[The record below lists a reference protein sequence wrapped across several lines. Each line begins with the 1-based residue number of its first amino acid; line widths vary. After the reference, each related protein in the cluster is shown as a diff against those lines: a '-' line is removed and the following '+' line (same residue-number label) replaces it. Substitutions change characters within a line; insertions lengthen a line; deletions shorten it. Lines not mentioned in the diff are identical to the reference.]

1 MELHSSNL
9 MLLKGQLHK
18 VVSQKGSGCPS
29 TTIIRIVQMKK
40 EGYCLERLVWY
51 QRKIWVYVVWELHS
65 MGNRS
70 EQFTL
75 KEVGYQLRTTT
86 GKQFQ
91 LLLDGLAQVM
101 SN

>member
-1 MELHSSNL
+1 
-9 MLLKGQLHK
+9 
-18 VVSQKGSGCPS
+18 
-29 TTIIRIVQMKK
+29 MKK
-40 EGYCLERLVWY
+40 EGYHLERLVWY

-75 KEVGYQLRTTT
+75 KEVGYRLRTTT